1 MGRRLVEGGK
11 KVRIM
16 GEEIS
21 VRAHIY
27 NLNGMSAHADRD
39 DILAWLACFEQKPAQ
54 VFLVHGEPASAEQLG
69 QLIGQKLAVP
79 SYIPRYGDVV
89 TFTGRSWQVSQ
100 LPGLPLLEP
109 AVREL
114 QDILGELDSAWAE
127 LKVKLENLVE
137 ADGSKITAITAR
149 VEKIKKFVRK
159 TLGDL

>member
-1 MGRRLVEGGK
+1 M
-11 KVRIM
+11 
-16 GEEIS
+16 
-21 VRAHIY
+21 
-27 NLNGMSAHADRD
+27 
-39 DILAWLACFEQKPAQ
+39 
-54 VFLVHGEPASAEQLG
+54 
-69 QLIGQKLAVP
+69 
-79 SYIPRYGDVV
+79 
-89 TFTGRSWQVSQ
+89 TFAGRSWQVSQ